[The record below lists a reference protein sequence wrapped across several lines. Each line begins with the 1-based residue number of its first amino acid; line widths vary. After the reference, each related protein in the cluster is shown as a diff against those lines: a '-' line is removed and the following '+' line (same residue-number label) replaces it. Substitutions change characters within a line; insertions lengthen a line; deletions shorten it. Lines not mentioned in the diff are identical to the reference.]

1 MEHPITSERQ
11 ILDEDLQIIRVTL
24 ATIVNDVRH
33 FSARAADAVQEAL
46 VKLNAAQEA
55 FSHAGE
61 SHSRR
66 RGPRIARGSPAGR

>member
-1 MEHPITSERQ
+1 MEHLPPSQRQ

-46 VKLNAAQEA
+46 AKLDAAQEEFA
-55 FSHAGE
+55 HANK
-61 SHSRR
+61 SR
-66 RGPRIARGSPAGR
+66 